1 MQNIRILVCMKQVPE
16 SNDVRLDSQKYTIK
30 RGSTRTM
37 VNPSDCVAL
46 EHALRIKAQLGAHIT
61 IITMGPR
68 TAASVLNFAALRGAD
83 ELVLISDEMFSG
95 SDSLATARVIAE
107 ASKKL
112 GGFDVV
118 LAGRRA
124 VDGETGH
131 VGSQLSILLGMNCVT
146 NVTDIT
152 SIECREINCIRLLE
166 DSQVEVNIAMPCI
179 LTMCGNKSVLRP
191 PSLKSTKKASTIQVK
206 LLSNKELLIPEDMT
220 GINGSPTRVCRV
232 ADVNMKSRKVEL
244 YDSLYPGVHA
254 VMAAIKSV
262 DVPLNPIQ
270 IHNSNKRKAHLDG
283 KIWVFA
289 WEQDEQSVST
299 AEQLANA
306 VRNLGAKPCLI
317 YVGRTE
323 RAVTLLNSEFQKIL
337 QYDEIPIF
345 SELTCAKIVVREAHR
360 LMPEAILFPATIR
373 GRNLAPQCAAML
385 QTGLTADCT
394 DLMLDDDGTL
404 TQVRPTY
411 GGNKIAYIECL
422 NHRPQL
428 ASVRPGVYETPIEAL
443 SASKQVF
450 IEKILIQDVDAGS
463 LERVIPIL
471 EMCLQ
476 SDAEVV
482 IAGGRGVGSKAGFE
496 LLKNLSKTL
505 RGTLGASRGAVDS
518 GFAPYSCQIGQ
529 TGITIRPRI
538 YLAFGISGAVHHLAG
553 MKDSGIVVAV
563 NNDPT
568 AQIFSHADIGITRPW
583 DEVAQALLKE
593 VSERK

>member
-1 MQNIRILVCMKQVPE
+1 
-16 SNDVRLDSQKYTIK
+16 
-30 RGSTRTM
+30 
-37 VNPSDCVAL
+37 
-46 EHALRIKAQLGAHIT
+46 
-61 IITMGPR
+61 
-68 TAASVLNFAALRGAD
+68 
-83 ELVLISDEMFSG
+83 
-95 SDSLATARVIAE
+95 
-107 ASKKL
+107 
-112 GGFDVV
+112 
-118 LAGRRA
+118 
-124 VDGETGH
+124 
-131 VGSQLSILLGMNCVT
+131 
-146 NVTDIT
+146 
-152 SIECREINCIRLLE
+152 
-166 DSQVEVNIAMPCI
+166 
-179 LTMCGNKSVLRP
+179 
-191 PSLKSTKKASTIQVK
+191 
-206 LLSNKELLIPEDMT
+206 
-220 GINGSPTRVCRV
+220 
-232 ADVNMKSRKVEL
+232 
-244 YDSLYPGVHA
+244 
-254 VMAAIKSV
+254 
-262 DVPLNPIQ
+262 
-270 IHNSNKRKAHLDG
+270 
-283 KIWVFA
+283 
-289 WEQDEQSVST
+289 
-299 AEQLANA
+299 
-306 VRNLGAKPCLI
+306 
-317 YVGRTE
+317 
-323 RAVTLLNSEFQKIL
+323 
-337 QYDEIPIF
+337 
-345 SELTCAKIVVREAHR
+345 
-360 LMPEAILFPATIR
+360 MPEAILFPATIR

-463 LERVIPIL
+463 LERVITIL